1 MRELNRVP
9 VDGAAGGSGDRGDA
23 AVTVDG
29 DDASPVEAV
38 VLSED
43 EYAGNGEADEGA
55 EPLEDEPK
63 EVSCAT
69 SLPLPAAS
77 PCRLRCPTTKTFQ
90 HEAPIS
96 SHFLRRAVLFRAC
109 MFLVCVCFG
118 FSCLRKLDT

>member
-1 MRELNRVP
+1 MRELNGVP

-63 EVSCAT
+63 GVSCAT
-69 SLPLPAAS
+69 PLPLP
-77 PCRLRCPTTKTFQ
+77 
-90 HEAPIS
+90 
-96 SHFLRRAVLFRAC
+96 
-109 MFLVCVCFG
+109 VCLPMSFELPHYKDLSARSADFEP
-118 FSCLRKLDT
+118 FSQTCSVA